1 MVYLLSHGKHNVL
14 KVKQDKSTIPHG
26 SIYIRPQRD
35 SRRGEGD

>member
-26 SIYIRPQRD
+26 SIYTTTKRLKE
-35 SRRGEGD
+35 GEGD